1 VRYVPNPDGN
11 EAVIGADVDILVPAG
26 LENQI
31 TADNAANVKAKIIVE
46 GANGPTTVEAD
57 KILKAMGVKIIPD
70 ILANGGGVA
79 CSYFEWCQNLQNY
92 YWTEDVVNSKLE
104 ILMMDAFNDVYNKSV
119 ECGVTLRT
127 AAYMVAI
134 RRILDAKN
142 ALGYN
147 N

>member
-1 VRYVPNPDGN
+1 M
-11 EAVIGADVDILVPAG
+11 
-26 LENQI
+26 
-31 TADNAANVKAKIIVE
+31 IVE

-57 KILKAMGVKIIPD
+57 KILEDRGVIVIPD

-92 YWTEDVVNSKLE
+92 YWTEEAVNGKLE
-104 ILMMDAFNDVYNKSV
+104 KLMNAAFDGVYNKSV
-119 ECGVTLRT
+119 ECGVSMRT